1 MRRQKLVEEV
11 RKSVDRLGL
20 RYGVRKREVRRES
33 KRELTKIV
41 ARTDNPVN
49 NGKVSFSIFRI

>member
-33 KRELTKIV
+33 KRELTKMSSQ
-41 ARTDNPVN
+41 D
-49 NGKVSFSIFRI
+49 